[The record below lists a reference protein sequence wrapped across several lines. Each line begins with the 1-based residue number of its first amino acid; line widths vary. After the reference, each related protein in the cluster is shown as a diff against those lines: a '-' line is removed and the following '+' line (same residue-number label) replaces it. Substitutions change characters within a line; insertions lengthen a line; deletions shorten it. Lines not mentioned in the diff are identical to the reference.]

1 VSTIVGAHT
10 KTWRAARVMALESG
24 AAPRA
29 PMWPPAPRAVAAC
42 SSRWGRLL
50 PVTPPQAGPV
60 SPPACDRRAASRAAR
75 PAARRGVGEAS
86 GSAGDS
92 RGRGGAG
99 GDATGKGVLYFLYS
113 RQAGKDAS
121 FAGLSLDE
129 YLGLSEEEEAA
140 LWDRLFKEAEQELTI
155 REHDIP
161 PDFVPARQKR
171 R

>member
-1 VSTIVGAHT
+1 MHVMRTVVIRETGELVLPRETLEESHINAGTTLVVIARAGQILLLDRAQVRRRVEEVGQEMQESLG
-10 KTWRAARVMALESG
+10 KAL
-24 AAPRA
+24 
-29 PMWPPAPRAVAAC
+29 
-42 SSRWGRLL
+42 
-50 PVTPPQAGPV
+50 
-60 SPPACDRRAASRAAR
+60 
-75 PAARRGVGEAS
+75 
-86 GSAGDS
+86 
-92 RGRGGAG
+92 
-99 GDATGKGVLYFLYS
+99 

>member
-1 VSTIVGAHT
+1 MHVMRTVVIRETGELVLPRETLEESHINAGTTLVVIARAGQILLLDRAQVRRRVEEVGQEMQERLG
-10 KTWRAARVMALESG
+10 KAL
-24 AAPRA
+24 
-29 PMWPPAPRAVAAC
+29 
-42 SSRWGRLL
+42 
-50 PVTPPQAGPV
+50 
-60 SPPACDRRAASRAAR
+60 
-75 PAARRGVGEAS
+75 
-86 GSAGDS
+86 
-92 RGRGGAG
+92 
-99 GDATGKGVLYFLYS
+99 